1 MKNRPLV
8 AALCVVLTAGG
19 AIAAQQL
26 PAQASPDGILRA
38 ERTTEAIPLKFFNRE
53 IAVLR
58 ARVVGRGPEERVAGA
73 VRVLDRLVED
83 RATGPVAERDVGGG
97 RLITVAGRGVVLLT
111 TADVDDLSGDTLDNA
126 TPRAM
131 VALRLALAEA
141 DEVHAPQILIRAAL
155 WSLLAIAVGAGVL
168 WLVNRARRR
177 VGARLIAAAEK
188 QIAASGLA
196 PLDVLHASRIIEVE
210 RYVTTA
216 IFTILDLAVLYA
228 VVGFVL
234 RAFPYTRV
242 WGQSMRGFVFTTIET
257 LGLQAVRALPG
268 LFTVALIFAATR
280 LLARLA
286 GVWFAA
292 VEHEQVK
299 VPWLHP
305 DTAQPTKRL
314 MTALLWA
321 FAVIVAYPYMPGSQT
336 EGFKGVSVFLGL
348 MLTLGSSGLVNQVMS
363 GFMITYSRALRIGD
377 FVKIG
382 DVEGTVTHV
391 GILSTKV
398 RSLKQEEVTIPNAVV
413 AATTTTDYSRPAAGE
428 GVFTTTSVTI
438 GYDTPWRQVHAMMLL
453 AAARTPGLRREP
465 KPHVLQEGLE
475 DFYVKYTLWVSLER
489 QEARPYVL
497 DVLHANIQD
506 IFNEYGVQIMSPNY
520 VLDPTAAK
528 VVPKQQW
535 YAAPA
540 TTSGASSASGA

>member
-1 MKNRPLV
+1 MKARLAV
-8 AALCVVLTAGG
+8 AAMCVGLTAGV
-19 AIAAQQL
+19 AVAAQPPQ
-26 PAQASPDGILRA
+26 PASPDGVLSA
-38 ERTTEAIPLKFFNRE
+38 ERTTQAVTLEFFNRD

-73 VRVLDRLVED
+73 VHVLDRLVED
-83 RATGPVAERDVGGG
+83 RLTGPVTVRDVGGG
-97 RLITVAGRGVVLLT
+97 RLITVAERGVVLLT
-111 TADVDDLSGDTLDNA
+111 PADIDDLSGDTLEGA
-126 TPRAM
+126 TARATEA
-131 VALRLALAEA
+131 VRLALSES
-141 DEVHAPQILIRAAL
+141 DEVHAPRILIRATL
-155 WSLLAIAVGAGVL
+155 WSLFAIAAGIFVL
-168 WLVNRARRR
+168 WLVSRLRRR
-177 VGARLIAAAEK
+177 VGARLIAATEK

-196 PLDVLHASRIIEVE
+196 PLDILHASRVIEVE
-210 RYVTTA
+210 RYITTA
-216 IFTILDLAVLYA
+216 LFTILDLAVLYA
-228 VVGFVL
+228 VIGFVL
-234 RAFPYTRV
+234 REFPYTRA

-257 LGLQAVRALPG
+257 LGLQAVHGLPG

-280 LLARLA
+280 LVARLA

-292 VEHEQVK
+292 VEQDQVK

-314 MTALLWA
+314 MTALLWV

-413 AATTTTDYSRPAAGE
+413 VATTTTDYTRPSAE
-428 GVFTTTSVTI
+428 DGVFTTSSVTI
-438 GYDTPWRQVHAMMLL
+438 GYDTPWRQIHAMLLL
-453 AAARTPGLRREP
+453 AAARTTGLRAEP
-465 KPHVLQEGLE
+465 KPRVLQEGLE
-475 DFYVKYTLWVSLER
+475 DFYVKYTLWVCLER
-489 QEARPYVL
+489 PEARPYVL

-520 VLDPTAAK
+520 VLDPNAPK

-540 TTSGASSASGA
+540 SGASSASGA